1 MMNEPSIRWREIFTP
16 GVILA
21 ALGLA
26 VALLLG
32 VSLLIAAS
40 KPARSPAGLVTAALT
55 VIPIPSSTP
64 LPPTPLPVTP
74 TVTLDPNLPPAPP
87 TGEISVG
94 VFVQISGTGG
104 DGLRLRSG
112 PGLANEPQFLGFEG
126 EIFQVEDGPVQADG
140 YVWWR
145 LQAPA
150 GEQRQ
155 GWAVSNYLQFVQ
167 NP

>member
-1 MMNEPSIRWREIFTP
+1 MNEPSIRWREIFTP

-32 VSLLIAAS
+32 LSLLIAVS
-40 KPARSPAGLVTAALT
+40 KPAQRPAGLVTAALT

-64 LPPTPLPVTP
+64 LPPTLLPVTP

-87 TGEISVG
+87 AGEISVG

-112 PGLANEPQFLGFEG
+112 PGLSNEPQFLGFEG
-126 EIFQVEDGPVQADG
+126 EIFQVEDGPVEADG
-140 YVWWR
+140 YTWWR
-145 LQAPA
+145 LKAPA

-155 GWAVSNYLQFVQ
+155 GWAVSNFLLFVQ